1 MFNITL
7 VCTIHKENG
16 NCNAMELFKIIKDFQ
31 PMVIFEELSQNL
43 YSEFYEKRVHNTL
56 ETDAIKM
63 YLSNHEV
70 KHIPVVN
77 SDLSKEFDKKF
88 KLLTKHFHFRQLV
101 DKLIFLESK
110 YGFPFLNSDD
120 CEEMIEK
127 MNVFGESVKNDSEK
141 TIQLFKKCDI
151 AFDDYEN
158 GILQNIYKYCSE
170 NKFENAIMFIGA
182 AHRKSIKKKIKIF
195 QNKENIKLNWKFY
208 TK

>member
-1 MFNITL
+1 
-7 VCTIHKENG
+7 
-16 NCNAMELFKIIKDFQ
+16 
-31 PMVIFEELSQNL
+31 
-43 YSEFYEKRVHNTL
+43 
-56 ETDAIKM
+56 
-63 YLSNHEV
+63 
-70 KHIPVVN
+70 
-77 SDLSKEFDKKF
+77 
-88 KLLTKHFHFRQLV
+88 
-101 DKLIFLESK
+101 
-110 YGFPFLNSDD
+110 
-120 CEEMIEK
+120 